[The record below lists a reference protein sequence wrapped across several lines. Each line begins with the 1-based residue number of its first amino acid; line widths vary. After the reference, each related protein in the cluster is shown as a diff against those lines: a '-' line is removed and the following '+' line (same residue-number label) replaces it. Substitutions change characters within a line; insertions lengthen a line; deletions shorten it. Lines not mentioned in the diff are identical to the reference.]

1 MGMGEG
7 KLWKNQKGAYMVRF
21 FKFLKEVYIIVDDLL
36 PVDENDDFVFARS
49 EDPEEIWPCIV

>member
-1 MGMGEG
+1 MGEG

-36 PVDENDDFVFARS
+36 PVDEHDDFVFARRKIPKKS
-49 EDPEEIWPCIV
+49 GHA